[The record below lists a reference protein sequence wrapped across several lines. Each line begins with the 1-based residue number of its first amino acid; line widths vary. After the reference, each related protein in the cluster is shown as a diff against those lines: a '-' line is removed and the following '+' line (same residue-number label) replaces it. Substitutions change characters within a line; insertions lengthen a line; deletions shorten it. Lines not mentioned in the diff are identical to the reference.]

1 MSAHGGNVRAEAA
14 LLLVNILPAPGS
26 PRGGHSLSELLPP
39 ARERSCDPPLLQEIA
54 YGVCRFYNELSWLVN
69 RRLQKPIDARDRD
82 LELLLMIGL
91 FQLLHTRI
99 PDHAAIGETVD
110 AVRKLNKD
118 WASGLINAVLRR
130 LQRERDGLAAEIAS
144 ASDAVRYSHPQW
156 LVEMISADWPEQR
169 ERIFTANNGRPPFCL
184 RVNTQRGSRDDYLH
198 LLNDDD
204 KPAEPTLLSADGVR
218 LAHACD
224 VYALPGFTA
233 GLVSVQDEAAQLCAS
248 LFDGLPADARILDA
262 CAAPGGKTAHLAERF
277 PGARITALDID
288 ERRTR
293 RITDNLE
300 RLGLS
305 ATIKVADAAQDS
317 WWDGESFDAILLDA
331 PCSATGVLRRHP
343 DGKWLRKKSDI
354 AKLARQQRTLLDALW
369 PKLRPGGVLVYATC
383 SVLRDENSNVVAAF
397 AAEHDDAS
405 EEALPENWGIACDKG
420 RQLLPSEQGPDGF
433 YLCRL
438 RRRG

>member
-1 MSAHGGNVRAEAA
+1 VF
-14 LLLVNILPAPGS
+14 
-26 PRGGHSLSELLPP
+26 
-39 ARERSCDPPLLQEIA
+39 
-54 YGVCRFYNELSWLVN
+54 CRFYNELSWLVN

-184 RVNTQRGSRDDYLH
+184 RVNTQRGSRDDYLR

-218 LAHACD
+218 LAQACD

-277 PGARITALDID
+277 HGARITALDID

-305 ATIKVADAAQDS
+305 ATVKVADAAQDS
-317 WWDGESFDAILLDA
+317 WWDGECFDAILLDA

-369 PKLRPGGVLVYATC
+369 PKLRPGGCAGLRHLFGAARRKTATWWRPSRRSMTMQAKKRC
-383 SVLRDENSNVVAAF
+383 RKTG
-397 AAEHDDAS
+397 
-405 EEALPENWGIACDKG
+405 ALPVTKG
-420 RQLLPSEQGPDGF
+420 GNC
-433 YLCRL
+433 CRRSRAL
-438 RRRG
+438 TASTSAVCAAAADAQSNRYAGGN